1 MMYLSSRGRGT
12 FGYYSEPEQD
22 SSEPKSTTS
31 EESYQDAEEGPSN
44 RTEERS
50 QEDPNHE
57 PELEE
62 EVPLKEEPKRQEDP
76 SRETEPTTVSDLSAS
91 FTVHKFRPFEPRP
104 ETGPS
109 FSSFLLPLTPS
120 RSLQPEPTT
129 MTDHGSDVDMGDA
142 TRSPKEIKLNYPKAF
157 SGKREA
163 LKKFLQ
169 DCKLYLLVNKKTYD
183 NDLTKIVFVL
193 ALMNEGDAAVWK
205 ELDLGPYKDFE
216 KSLNDTFAPYDAPG
230 DALEKM
236 KETRMKIGDS
246 VDDHISKFKMLVS
259 ESGLGTTSAAVTDL
273 FRESIPIPLQ
283 RRILTLENSPKTLED
298 WYEWAT
304 KLDHSWKRMQ
314 RITGRT
320 VENSRRGGGSPSNR
334 RFIFPKRK
342 DPNAMD
348 IHTMSIDKRTLLMK
362 EGKCFRCEEA
372 GHLAK
377 DCKKEKKQEKKEER
391 KKMDGKQLYAHIRAL
406 YKEMNEEEQE
416 EFMSKAEEA
425 GF

>member
-50 QEDPNHE
+50 QEDPDHE

-62 EVPLKEEPKRQEDP
+62 EVPLEEEPERQEDP

-91 FTVHKFRPFEPRP
+91 FTIHKFRPFEPRP

-183 NDLTKIVFVL
+183 NDLNKIAFVL
-193 ALMNEGDAAVWK
+193 ALMNEGDAAAWKEQLLEKAAMEAANTGK
-205 ELDLGPYKDFE
+205 ELDLGSYKDFE

-259 ESGLGTTSAAVTDL
+259 ESA
-273 FRESIPIPLQ
+273 
-283 RRILTLENSPKTLED
+283 
-298 WYEWAT
+298 
-304 KLDHSWKRMQ
+304 
-314 RITGRT
+314 
-320 VENSRRGGGSPSNR
+320 
-334 RFIFPKRK
+334 
-342 DPNAMD
+342 
-348 IHTMSIDKRTLLMK
+348 
-362 EGKCFRCEEA
+362 
-372 GHLAK
+372 
-377 DCKKEKKQEKKEER
+377 
-391 KKMDGKQLYAHIRAL
+391 
-406 YKEMNEEEQE
+406 
-416 EFMSKAEEA
+416 
-425 GF
+425 